1 MNKFKVLIIV
11 LFLSNISFGQEMFD
25 YEKKIQNIENYNS
38 IDLEF
43 TNSKDKIKLYG
54 TLIEPKSQYDKIL
67 IIVPGAGMDTRN
79 SHYLLT
85 ESLLEINIAVFR
97 YDERGVGKSEG
108 DFNFANYTITDM
120 ANDLTVIFDSIKN
133 NSSFSTKKI
142 GLLGHSQ
149 GGLVTMSLIEKGTK
163 PDFLIQWAT
172 PVQKH
177 AEFLKYQLKTGV
189 NKFENELIFNTD
201 EKKIAVMTIFQDFF
215 GGTSTENTPK
225 EDFKI
230 SKEALKKAKKI
241 GYTSKNYKRFYYCNF
256 VSWKHLVKKNFED
269 TYAKSEIPILYI
281 IGTNDKYVDPIAE
294 VNKLES
300 FHNDKIKIVV
310 LDGFNH
316 YLTKEKQLLK
326 PTYEIDNLAK
336 DEIIN
341 WVINQ

>member
-1 MNKFKVLIIV
+1 MNKLKVLIIV

-54 TLIEPKSQYDKIL
+54 TLVEPKSQYDKIL

-85 ESLLEINIAVFR
+85 ESLLEKNIAVLR

-177 AEFLKYQLKTGV
+177 AEFLKYQLKTGM
-189 NKFENELIFNTD
+189 NKFENELIFD
-201 EKKIAVMTIFQDFF
+201 SLEKKMEVMTIFHNSF
-215 GGTSTENTPK
+215 GGTSTENTWK
-225 EDFKI
+225 EDLKI
-230 SKEALKKAKKI
+230 SKEALKKAKEI
-241 GYTSKNYKRFYYCNF
+241 GYTNKNYARFYYCNLL
-256 VSWKHLVKKNFED
+256 SLKHIVKKDFENI
-269 TYAKSEIPILYI
+269 YAKTEIPILYI
-281 IGTNDKYVDPIAE
+281 IGTNDIFIDSTAE
-294 VNKLES
+294 VNKLKS
-300 FHNDKIKIVV
+300 FQNSKVKIVV

-316 YLTKEKQLLK
+316 YLTKEKQLK
-326 PTYEIDNLAK
+326 GPTYEIDNLAK

>member
-11 LFLSNISFGQEMFD
+11 LFLSNVSFGQGMFE

-54 TLIEPKSQYDKIL
+54 TLVEPKSQYDKIV
-67 IIVPGAGMDTRN
+67 IIVPGTGMDTRN
-79 SHYLLT
+79 SHYMLT
-85 ESLLEINIAVFR
+85 ESLLKKNIAVFR

-142 GLLGHSQ
+142 GLLGHSL
-149 GGLVTMSLIEKGTK
+149 GGLVTMSLVEKGIK

-172 PVQKH
+172 PVQKNG
-177 AEFLKYQLKTGV
+177 EFLKYQLKTGM
-189 NKFENELIFNTD
+189 NKFENELIFD
-201 EKKIAVMTIFQDFF
+201 SLEKKIEVMTIFHNYF
-215 GGTSTENTPK
+215 GGTSTENTWK
-225 EDFKI
+225 EDLKI
-230 SKEALKKAKKI
+230 SKEALKKAKEI
-241 GYTSKNYKRFYYCNF
+241 GYTHKNYIRFYYCNLL
-256 VSWKHLVKKNFED
+256 SLKHIVKKDFENI
-269 TYAKSEIPILYI
+269 YAKTEIPILYI
-281 IGTNDKYVDPIAE
+281 IGTNDICVDQVAE
-294 VNKLES
+294 VAKLQS
-300 FHNDKIKIVV
+300 FQNEKIKIVV

-316 YLTKEKQLLK
+316 YLTKEKQLK
-326 PTYEIDNLAK
+326 GPTYEIDNLAK